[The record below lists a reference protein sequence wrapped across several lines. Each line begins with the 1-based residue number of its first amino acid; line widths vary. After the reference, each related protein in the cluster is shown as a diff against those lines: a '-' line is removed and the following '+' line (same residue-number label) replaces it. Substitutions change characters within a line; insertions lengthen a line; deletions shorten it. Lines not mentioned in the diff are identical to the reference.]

1 MFNQVSIIGR
11 ITKDLEVRRTTNGGA
26 VLNYTIAVNNKYN
39 DKDETYFIRC
49 VSFNKTA
56 ELLAQYCGKG
66 SKLLVSGSLKTRE
79 YEKDGVKRDIT
90 EVVVDTIQ
98 FLDVKEIRTEPMQE
112 IDFTKNLRTKS
123 LIEKGN
129 DGRTSWERPKVEET
143 KDLDGNDLPF

>member
-79 YEKDGVKRDIT
+79 YEKDGVKREIT

-98 FLDVKEIRTEPMQE
+98 FLDVKEIRTEPAEQKE
-112 IDFTKNLRTKS
+112 LIPSKRSEELNKTTK
-123 LIEKGN
+123 GQ
-129 DGRTSWERPKVEET
+129 DGRTSWERPNVEPI
-143 KDLDGNDLPF
+143 DDLPF

>member
-79 YEKDGVKRDIT
+79 YEKDGVKREIT

-98 FLDVKEIRTEPMQE
+98 FLDVKEIRTEPAEQKE
-112 IDFTKNLRTKS
+112 LIPSKTTK
-123 LIEKGN
+123 GQ
-129 DGRTSWERPKVEET
+129 DGRTSWERPNVEPI
-143 KDLDGNDLPF
+143 DDLPF

>member
-79 YEKDGVKRDIT
+79 YEKDGAKKEIT

-98 FLDVKEIRTEPMQE
+98 FLDVKETRAEPTEAKELTPSKRNE
-112 IDFTKNLRTKS
+112 ELNKTV
-123 LIEKGN
+123 KGQ
-129 DGRTSWERPKVEET
+129 DGRTSWERPNVEPI
-143 KDLDGNDLPF
+143 DDLPF

>member
-98 FLDVKEIRTEPMQE
+98 FLDVKTISNSTEPMQRE
-112 IDFTKNLRTKS
+112 D
-123 LIEKGN
+123 LIEKTPSKTTKGQ
-129 DGRTSWERPKVEET
+129 DGRTSWERPNVEPI
-143 KDLDGNDLPF
+143 DDLPF